1 MGKKIA
7 FIGSSGGN
15 LYKQGGNDLPA
26 MMKELCGQ
34 TKAADMEIVFVQYV
48 LASGSLDNVG
58 PDSPATL
65 FTWNGTEVQPVFQG
79 TLREVDAEAA
89 KVDAQLAKKIN
100 DGEIDGVMF
109 VSASPDGANRQTME
123 ACARAKIPMAG
134 TGGSGVALT
143 QNMGCNVLS
152 ASGTTGTTNRTRAV
166 AFTTALAKN
175 WNIKYMPVI
184 GNTGENVSGLDEVGV
199 VGGIV
204 AGILSVDG
212 GILGGLVIGILAG
225 VLAYYISVFCF
236 RHNVPGTT
244 VNIASGGLGGLAA
257 GLVGKFLIAPVALW
271 IGNGICSLINLCIAY
286 NSLLAGAVAGLLIW
300 PAIIGGVSAG
310 ITLANVIMPKQKGEA
325 AVALP
330 GCIINICFGTF
341 VEASYPFMFSN
352 KIVFAGALA
361 SATVGGAIVGLFN
374 VKGTAYVPAVLA
386 PFMANEG
393 KGLAFVVAMIAAM
406 GCAFVVTMVAN
417 MVERRKKEALLLNK
431 QQ

>member
-26 MMKELCGQ
+26 MKELCGQ

-143 QNMGCNVLS
+143 QNNQPDQS
-152 ASGTTGTTNRTRAV
+152 
-166 AFTTALAKN
+166 
-175 WNIKYMPVI
+175 
-184 GNTGENVSGLDEVGV
+184 
-199 VGGIV
+199 
-204 AGILSVDG
+204 
-212 GILGGLVIGILAG
+212 
-225 VLAYYISVFCF
+225 
-236 RHNVPGTT
+236 
-244 VNIASGGLGGLAA
+244 
-257 GLVGKFLIAPVALW
+257 
-271 IGNGICSLINLCIAY
+271 
-286 NSLLAGAVAGLLIW
+286 
-300 PAIIGGVSAG
+300 
-310 ITLANVIMPKQKGEA
+310 
-325 AVALP
+325 
-330 GCIINICFGTF
+330 GCIHNSAC
-341 VEASYPFMFSN
+341 
-352 KIVFAGALA
+352 KIL
-361 SATVGGAIVGLFN
+361 
-374 VKGTAYVPAVLA
+374 
-386 PFMANEG
+386 EH
-393 KGLAFVVAMIAAM
+393 
-406 GCAFVVTMVAN
+406 
-417 MVERRKKEALLLNK
+417 
-431 QQ
+431 